1 MNRDIWLRSRSF
13 CVCSEYGVYH
23 TWRWT
28 YLWTYLI
35 FVNPVQ
41 TWRHYEWIFGV
52 LFSIWALVSVTHRW
66 TLSHFSSQTKE
77 LKNVQFKLFRLSLS
91 PRIGNTI
98 VDTWSGV
105 VVETV
110 CYTTKRLNNWRRTEF
125 ENPAQRALPSESGF
139 RNTWPEREWGKPER
153 VFSNG
158 LMIVVR

>member
-1 MNRDIWLRSRSF
+1 MNRDIRLRSRSV
-13 CVCSEYGVYH
+13 CVCSEYGY
-23 TWRWT
+23 TIPEDG
-28 YLWTYLI
+28 Y
-35 FVNPVQ
+35 
-41 TWRHYEWIFGV
+41 IFG
-52 LFSIWALVSVTHRW
+52 LTSFSLTRSKPDAIMGESFGFNFLIWALVSVTHRW

-139 RNTWPEREWGKPER
+139 RYTWPEREWGKPER